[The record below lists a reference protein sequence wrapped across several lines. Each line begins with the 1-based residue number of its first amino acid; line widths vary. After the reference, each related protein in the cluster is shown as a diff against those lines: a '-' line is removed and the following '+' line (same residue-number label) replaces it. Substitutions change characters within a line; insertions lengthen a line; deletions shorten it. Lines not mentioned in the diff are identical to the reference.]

1 MNSCGTPRK
10 EEKKIIYNSQTIVKS
25 NKNNNYLIFFDVESD
40 FLLIQ
45 ARKKDDYFNK
55 TFSNKFTLEKIR
67 ENKYFSLFVGL
78 KEIYDEIKEIIK
90 IKEMKIIEEE
100 NILIL
105 SISLPNI
112 KTKEIIFEL
121 NKEKK
126 TVRDIFNEI
135 SDMFTELKKE
145 INELK
150 SENREIN
157 QINLIQKNEITEL
170 KQNLL
175 NQKNEIDK
183 LKQSALNQ
191 EKGIFELKNFNE
203 SKKEKEL
210 NELKQNL
217 LKPEIEINELNEFKS
232 DQEKQKKEIND
243 ILYKLEL
250 LKKIALSHD
259 DEIIELKQIT
269 LMNNNELAEL
279 KKIPINKKDEIIKLN
294 EYENNVINKKK
305 EKEVKP
311 PPQPPLKQKENNI
324 EPQQINVINK
334 IIDLFKEKIKKEE
347 IIGKNQFL
355 FNNNLDFATDIY
367 NISKNPLP
375 KNFKAKLKFNSV
387 SWVRVGITFDK
398 EIVKDKTDE
407 NKPLYDIYYI
417 LEDLNQFY
425 DLSHGW
431 RTNIFNYDGGKLKSG
446 DELTIIFKNGKL
458 SYEVNE
464 IKIKGFVDVEVYN
477 KNEYYLLVHRRDAKT
492 ICQILSI
499 EEIF

>member
-1 MNSCGTPRK
+1 MNSSDTPRK

-183 LKQSALNQ
+183 LKR
-191 EKGIFELKNFNE
+191 
-203 SKKEKEL
+203 
-210 NELKQNL
+210 
-217 LKPEIEINELNEFKS
+217 
-232 DQEKQKKEIND
+232 
-243 ILYKLEL
+243 
-250 LKKIALSHD
+250 KISQMQL
-259 DEIIELKQIT
+259 
-269 LMNNNELAEL
+269 
-279 KKIPINKKDEIIKLN
+279 
-294 EYENNVINKKK
+294 
-305 EKEVKP
+305 
-311 PPQPPLKQKENNI
+311 
-324 EPQQINVINK
+324 
-334 IIDLFKEKIKKEE
+334 KIKK
-347 IIGKNQFL
+347 
-355 FNNNLDFATDIY
+355 IY
-367 NISKNPLP
+367 DSQK
-375 KNFKAKLKFNSV
+375 
-387 SWVRVGITFDK
+387 
-398 EIVKDKTDE
+398 
-407 NKPLYDIYYI
+407 
-417 LEDLNQFY
+417 
-425 DLSHGW
+425 
-431 RTNIFNYDGGKLKSG
+431 
-446 DELTIIFKNGKL
+446 
-458 SYEVNE
+458 
-464 IKIKGFVDVEVYN
+464 
-477 KNEYYLLVHRRDAKT
+477 
-492 ICQILSI
+492 
-499 EEIF
+499 